1 MRSKCFDK
9 ELPSLSNF
17 IQTKSIFGWAR
28 KGLGTSFTLE
38 CYAWFRG
45 SGFPSKIAYVKT
57 GDKGKLFI
65 LFLPLFTLS
74 LLSKIVCSLWIHH
87 SRVKQQW
94 DLLCPCIA
102 LLACP
107 VVTSFS
113 ATISRDAIARIL
125 LSFFTMADLRI
136 EWSARKSLHFNKGII
151 SIIVVHDLLPFPCFL
166 SIS

>member
-1 MRSKCFDK
+1 MRSKCFGK

-17 IQTKSIFGWAR
+17 IQTKSVFGWAR
-28 KGLGTSFTLE
+28 KGLGTSFALE

-94 DLLCPCIA
+94 DLPQSLYSPCSMSFGKKLHMLQFHGTQLRESCCPTLPWLIFELSDLHANFCI
-102 LLACP
+102 L
-107 VVTSFS
+107 T
-113 ATISRDAIARIL
+113 RIPDFL
-125 LSFFTMADLRI
+125 
-136 EWSARKSLHFNKGII
+136 
-151 SIIVVHDLLPFPCFL
+151 FP
-166 SIS
+166 